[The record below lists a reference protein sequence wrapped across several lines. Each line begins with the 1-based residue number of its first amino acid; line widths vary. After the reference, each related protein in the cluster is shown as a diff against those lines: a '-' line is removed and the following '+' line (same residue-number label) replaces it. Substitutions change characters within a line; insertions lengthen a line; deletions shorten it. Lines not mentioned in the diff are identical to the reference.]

1 MRVQMKRVTI
11 NDVAKRAGVSKTSIS
26 FAFNNPSHLSKATV
40 DKILRISKE
49 LGYAPHPIAR
59 SMNTGR
65 TGVLGLLLP
74 QDIPII
80 LENPF
85 FNQFMKGIGYV
96 CDKNALSFMLV
107 PPVRGSML
115 KAIDHA
121 VADGFL
127 VIGLETEDPVVK
139 ILKQRG
145 IPFVMV
151 DSDPVENIPCVLVND
166 YENSHNAALHIIE
179 QGHKQIAIVAFKSG
193 KECQWEKYTGTLRWR
208 LKGYL
213 DGLATIGLSLDNP
226 EITIFECENSI
237 KGGKDVFSRFWKV
250 SSHPTAVLAMSDIIA
265 IGIINAAHNRG
276 LHVPKDLSVV
286 GYDDIPEA
294 KRTNPPLTTIHQP
307 IVEKGNYA
315 AELLVKVIEG
325 VSTSEHYTLP
335 TELVIRDSVAPPSSD

>member
-1 MRVQMKRVTI
+1 MKRVTI
-11 NDVAKRAGVSKTSIS
+11 NDVAKKSGVSKTAVS
-26 FAFNNPSHLSKATV
+26 FAFNNPAHLSKTTV
-40 DKILRISKE
+40 KKILRISKE

-85 FNQFMKGIGYV
+85 FNQFMKGIGHV
-96 CDKNALSFMLV
+96 CDNEGLSFMLA
-107 PPVRGSML
+107 PPLRGSML

-121 VADGFL
+121 VADGFI
-127 VIGLETEDPVVK
+127 VIGLEAKDPVVK

-151 DSDPVENIPCVLVND
+151 DSDPVEDIPCVMVDD
-166 YENSHNAALHIIE
+166 YKNSRKAALHIIKH
-179 QGHKQIAIVAFKSG
+179 GHRRIAIVAFESG
-193 KECQWEKYTGTLRWR
+193 KECQWDKYTGTLRWR

-213 DGLATIGLSLDNP
+213 DGLATIGLSLNSS
-226 EITIFECENSI
+226 EITILECENSI
-237 KGGKDVFSRFWKV
+237 KGGKYVLSRIWKA
-250 SSHPTAVLAMSDIIA
+250 SLHPTAILAMSDIIS
-265 IGIINAAHNRG
+265 IGIINAAREQG
-276 LHVPKDLSVV
+276 IHVPKDLSVV

-294 KRTNPPLTTIHQP
+294 QRSNPPLTTVRQP

-335 TELVIRDSVAPPSSD
+335 TELVIRESVASPSLD

>member
-1 MRVQMKRVTI
+1 MKRVTI
-11 NDVAKRAGVSKTSIS
+11 NDVAKKLGVSKTAVS
-26 FAFNNPSHLSKATV
+26 FAFNNPSNLSKATV
-40 DKILRISKE
+40 KKILRISKE

-85 FNQFMKGIGYV
+85 FNQFMKGIGHV
-96 CDKNALSFMLV
+96 CDNEGLSFMLA

-121 VADGFL
+121 VADGFI
-127 VIGLETEDPVVK
+127 VIGLEAKDPVVK

-151 DSDPVENIPCVLVND
+151 DSDPVEDIPCVIVDD
-166 YENSHNAALHIIE
+166 YKNSRKAALHIIE
-179 QGHKQIAIVAFKSG
+179 HGHRRIAIVAFESG
-193 KECQWEKYTGTLRWR
+193 KECQWDKYTGTLRWR

-213 DGLATIGLSLDNP
+213 DGLATIGLSLDSS
-226 EITIFECENSI
+226 EITILECENSI
-237 KGGKDVFSRFWKV
+237 KGGKYVLSRIWKA
-250 SSHPTAVLAMSDIIA
+250 SSHPTAILAMSDIIS
-265 IGIINAAHNRG
+265 IGIINAAREQG
-276 LHVPKDLSVV
+276 IHVPKDLSVV

-294 KRTNPPLTTIHQP
+294 QRSNPPLTTVRQP

-335 TELVIRDSVAPPSSD
+335 TELVIRESVALPSLD